1 MFACFLLPVFLLFFG
16 CSQSFSL
23 NLGGRDKWYCKVMS
37 FRKVSSNEYREHLSL
52 KFQLMKWVMWG
63 IKRRWPWHIFA
74 LMSSVRQKYFFGQI
88 NCNELL
94 VYLHYQ
100 RYGLR
105 KLRVHYPVWY
115 GLDGILFLS
124 RQMNRL
130 LTCHSYDRIL
140 ACNSHRYSRYR
151 PKNRKKDRI
160 I

>member
-1 MFACFLLPVFLLFFG
+1 MFACFLLPVSLLFFG

-115 GLDGILFLS
+115 GLDGESIPVYLWGSSETFWFSLIS
-124 RQMNRL
+124 FKHVYWQ
-130 LTCHSYDRIL
+130 T
-140 ACNSHRYSRYR
+140 
-151 PKNRKKDRI
+151 KG
-160 I
+160 